1 MSDDLEDSGGTKVE
15 AGKRKSSLLS
25 WVLVV
30 FVSGLIGFVTI
41 IPGKRN
47 HIKEF
52 PSLDA
57 ILRREALFLGLPIL
71 VAIFFYFFNKYWNGK
86 RGD

>member
-1 MSDDLEDSGGTKVE
+1 MSDDLEGSPGAEAE
-15 AGKRKSSLLS
+15 AGKKKSSLLS
-25 WVLVV
+25 WAVIA

-47 HIKEF
+47 HITEF

-71 VAIFFYFFNKYWNGK
+71 AAIFFHFFNKYWNGK
-86 RGD
+86 GRE